1 MYLNPLY
8 ICVCIILFAAAF
20 IFIIILQLQIIHLR
34 AQQARIKTGLCEFM
48 TLFINYLEEERN
60 ECQDRINEI
69 TNGFSWENVRIRKSR
84 KSEKVYILSDKVREL
99 LKK

>member
-34 AQQARIKTGLCEFM
+34 AQQARTKAGLCEFM

-60 ECQDRINEI
+60 ECQDRLNQLSGTHACTSE
-69 TNGFSWENVRIRKSR
+69 RMRKAR
-84 KSEKVYILSDKVREL
+84 KAEKVYILSDKVREL

>member
-34 AQQARIKTGLCEFM
+34 AQQARTKTGLN
-48 TLFINYLEEERN
+48 LFINYLEEERN
-60 ECQDRINEI
+60 ECQDRLNQL
-69 TNGFSWENVRIRKSR
+69 NGTHACTSERMRKAR
-84 KSEKVYILSDKVREL
+84 KAEKVYILSDKVREL

>member
-34 AQQARIKTGLCEFM
+34 AQQARTKTGLCELM
-48 TLFINYLEEERN
+48 NLFINYLEEERN
-60 ECQDRINEI
+60 ECQDRLNQLSGTHACTSE
-69 TNGFSWENVRIRKSR
+69 RMRKAR
-84 KSEKVYILSDKVREL
+84 KAKKVYILSDKVREL

>member
-34 AQQARIKTGLCEFM
+34 AQQACIRECLCELID
-48 TLFINYLEEERN
+48 TLCDYLQEERN
-60 ECQDRINEI
+60 EAQDRLNEI
-69 TNGFSWENVRIRKSR
+69 TGTHACTTERFRKSH
-84 KSEKVYILSDKVREL
+84 KIGKIDEITDKIKVYGKV
-99 LKK
+99 

>member
-34 AQQARIKTGLCEFM
+34 AQQACTKECLCDLID
-48 TLFINYLEEERN
+48 TLYDYLQEERN
-60 ECQDRINEI
+60 AAQDRLNEI
-69 TNGFSWENVRIRKSR
+69 TGAYAHTSERFRKSH
-84 KSEKVYILSDKVREL
+84 KIEKIDEITDKIGKIWED
-99 LKK
+99 